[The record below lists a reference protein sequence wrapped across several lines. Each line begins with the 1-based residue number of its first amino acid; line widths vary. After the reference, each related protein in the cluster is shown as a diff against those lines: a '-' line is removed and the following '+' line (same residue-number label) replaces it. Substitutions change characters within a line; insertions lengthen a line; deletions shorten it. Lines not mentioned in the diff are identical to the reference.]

1 MDSRDR
7 PPGALWERA
16 LSFAIERC
24 SLLVIFLS
32 KHSVDKWGLPR
43 TELIKALSDW
53 DKKEA
58 DNVYVVLVRLEA
70 CKIPEQLEKFQK
82 FEALDDSKELQLVR
96 LLRVLHGKA
105 RGSLDFLPDKVEYK
119 LRQILPENVIHCD
132 IGVTIPE
139 FHTLDHVFFSDI
151 NSLIERRAR
160 DILEAFLAQTDSAEK
175 AESFAVLSER
185 WLLASAHYLDC
196 DPPSHKY

>member
-1 MDSRDR
+1 MGLAKLIEKATSGHKPRGVGSHNVSTMIVLSHAPEDLMRVERFYRAFHEAGLEPWMDSRDR

-82 FEALDDSKELQLVR
+82 FEALDDFKGTPTS
-96 LLRVLHGKA
+96 
-105 RGSLDFLPDKVEYK
+105 
-119 LRQILPENVIHCD
+119 
-132 IGVTIPE
+132 
-139 FHTLDHVFFSDI
+139 
-151 NSLIERRAR
+151 
-160 DILEAFLAQTDSAEK
+160 
-175 AESFAVLSER
+175 
-185 WLLASAHYLDC
+185 
-196 DPPSHKY
+196 